1 MAQVFFYRATR
12 SLSELRNKYIN
23 YALRQNSLRSC
34 NHLTN
39 NKETLMLSRTQLL
52 ERNTMELDAP
62 SPATW
67 GQLLGQSHAFPGA
80 VSLVALGARPPRCPQ
95 PADTFILSLTAWSI
109 PGSLDNPDGCL
120 WVPEGRYIRAG
131 GRGREVS

>member
-1 MAQVFFYRATR
+1 
-12 SLSELRNKYIN
+12 
-23 YALRQNSLRSC
+23 
-34 NHLTN
+34 
-39 NKETLMLSRTQLL
+39 MLSRTQLL

-67 GQLLGQSHAFPGA
+67 GQLLGQSHAFAGA
-80 VSLVALGARPPRCPQ
+80 VSLVALGAGPPRCPQ
-95 PADTFILSLTAWSI
+95 PADMFILSLTAWSI